1 MSFGTRYGFEPEKEI
16 QINSI
21 DYSLRNRLYN
31 YYCEIRDGCDYD
43 IISFLMDKLG
53 QIRIAPRS
61 DERTIS
67 NIFLGKNPYSKWYS
81 PYDILELCLKYKNMI
96 YQINQNPDFYKQLQT
111 NVMSINIILEEEK
124 SGYRVINYEFTPI
137 TDEQEIDSIE
147 NAMSNP
153 YGAVSTHMK
162 KALEL
167 YSDRNAPDYENSIKE
182 SISAVESMCCVI
194 TGESGSQ
201 ATLGKMLKKL
211 EENKVT
217 IHPSMREAFNKL
229 YGYTSDADG
238 IRHGGID
245 FSNAPA
251 EDALYM
257 LVSCSAFIN
266 YIKQKYESVK

>member
-21 DYSLRNRLYN
+21 DDSLRNRLYN
-31 YYCEIRDGCDYD
+31 YYCEIRDDCDYD
-43 IISFLMDKLG
+43 IISILMDKLG
-53 QIRIAPRS
+53 QIRIAPSS

-245 FSNAPA
+245 FSNAPS

-266 YIKQKYESVK
+266 YIKQKYEAIR

>member
-1 MSFGTRYGFEPEKEI
+1 MSFGTRNGFEPEKEI

-21 DYSLRNRLYN
+21 DDPLRNKLYN
-31 YYCEIRDGCDYD
+31 LYCEIESVCGG
-43 IISFLMDKLG
+43 FLVKHLVNKLG
-53 QIRIAPRS
+53 ERCYTARQ
-61 DERTIS
+61 DEYIVEAY
-67 NIFLGKNPYSKWYS
+67 ILGENPNSKWYS
-81 PYDILELCLKYKNMI
+81 VYDVFEYCFEYIYKSSFKRNLSGSYALVENAI
-96 YQINQNPDFYKQLQT
+96 ERT
-111 NVMSINIILEEEK
+111 NAILEEEK

-137 TDEQEIDSIE
+137 TDEQEIDSISE
-147 NAMSNP
+147 TVSNP

-167 YSDRNAPDYENSIKE
+167 YSDRTAPDYENSIKE

-194 TGESGSQ
+194 TGASGSQ

-211 EENKVT
+211 EEKNVT